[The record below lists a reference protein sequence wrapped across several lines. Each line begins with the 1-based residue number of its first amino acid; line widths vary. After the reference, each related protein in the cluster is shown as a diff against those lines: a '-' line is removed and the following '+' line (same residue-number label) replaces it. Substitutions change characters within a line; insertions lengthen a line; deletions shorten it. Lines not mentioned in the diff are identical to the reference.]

1 MALGSFSKPPVPAKP
16 VAKVPATQSTAPAGR
31 SSAPSKS
38 GASKPSASAPSK
50 GNTPSLEDEKSAG
63 QCATILEESKWAIGF
78 SWPEIQALGIYLTL
92 ARLAKGTVIFQEG
105 SSDDTL
111 SIITSGSI
119 SILKEVA
126 GTPPKVLASVGAG
139 QTLGEMSLVDG
150 GHRSAT
156 AVAATEVTLL
166 NMTRNSLDLMIHEKP
181 ALAAKFIF
189 KLSRLLSQRLRMT
202 SSNLADRM

>member
-1 MALGSFSKPPVPAKP
+1 MALGSFGKPSVPAKP
-16 VAKVPATQSTAPAGR
+16 VAKASAQPAASASKGT
-31 SSAPSKS
+31 APSKP
-38 GASKPSASAPSK
+38 GASKPGAAPSK
-50 GNTPSLEDEKSAG
+50 GTTLSSEVERNAG

-78 SWPEIQALGIYLTL
+78 SWPEIQALGIYLTV
-92 ARLAKGTVIFQEG
+92 ARLVKGTVIFQEG

-111 SIITSGSI
+111 SIITSGTI

-166 NMTRNSLDLMIHEKP
+166 NLTRNSLDLMIHEKP